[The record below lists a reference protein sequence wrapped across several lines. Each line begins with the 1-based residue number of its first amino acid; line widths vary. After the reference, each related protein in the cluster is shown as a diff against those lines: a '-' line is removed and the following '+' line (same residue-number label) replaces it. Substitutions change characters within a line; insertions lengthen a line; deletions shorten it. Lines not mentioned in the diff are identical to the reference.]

1 MGNEDEEGLASLD
14 GAQLAETYDLYIEKD
29 EDYRKRYLFGSEWE
43 TTPMMMRLLH
53 LPAFL
58 AQIGAEEEQS
68 LTVAVTDPIVAGN
81 QGTFR
86 WEFTKD
92 GSRLVPVEEKPECT
106 VSIGE
111 LASFLSGM
119 TGPGE
124 LLEGQ
129 EQENR
134 SLVREKLG
142 RIRVLEGIYI
152 NETV

>member
-1 MGNEDEEGLASLD
+1 M
-14 GAQLAETYDLYIEKD
+14 
-29 EDYRKRYLFGSEWE
+29 
-43 TTPMMMRLLH
+43 
-53 LPAFL
+53 
-58 AQIGAEEEQS
+58 
-68 LTVAVTDPIVAGN
+68 
-81 QGTFR
+81 
-86 WEFTKD
+86 
-92 GSRLVPVEEKPECT
+92 EEKPECT